1 MVGVQRTYNYASL
14 NCHTC
19 PLHSENTL
27 GLRTSIYVASCSC
40 NCNNSV
46 PGMYVFVQEFDGPM
60 KPPLPSYPLPT
71 ARVFPTLTPL
81 VHPELVGER
90 LCGHGPFMSQRM
102 VMLWGKKREQQI
114 CNEVWMLDMES
125 FIWVQVGD
133 RRTTYV
139 IIYVCHVCHWSHTS
153 TRSKSIGLV
162 TRKSRYG
169 GSGNHS

>member
-1 MVGVQRTYNYASL
+1 M
-14 NCHTC
+14 
-19 PLHSENTL
+19 L
-27 GLRTSIYVASCSC
+27 GFRASIYVASYSD
-40 NCNNSV
+40 NCNKSL
-46 PGMYVFVQEFDGPM
+46 PGTYVFVQEFDGPM

-71 ARVFPTLTPL
+71 VRVFPTLTPL

-114 CNEVWMLDMES
+114 CNEAWMLDMES

-133 RRTTYV
+133 RRTTYI
-139 IIYVCHVCHWSHTS
+139 IIYFVCHVYHWSHTS
-153 TRSKSIGLV
+153 TRSKNIGLV